1 MQSES
6 MNEYIFIEIYVL
18 IMSYKNDIM
27 YVLLWQTVYVL
38 TQV

>member
-6 MNEYIFIEIYVL
+6 MNEYLFIEIYVL

-27 YVLLWQTVYVL
+27 YVLSWQTVYVL